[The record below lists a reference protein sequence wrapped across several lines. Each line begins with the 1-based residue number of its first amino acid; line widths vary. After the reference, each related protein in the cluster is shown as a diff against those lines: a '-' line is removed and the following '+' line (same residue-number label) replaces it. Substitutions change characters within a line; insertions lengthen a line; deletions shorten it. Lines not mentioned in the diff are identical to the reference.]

1 MNVTR
6 GEAKRPPLL
15 APLRACVR
23 ASLIKGEG
31 LCRFLQRRRPRLK
44 RRMRRALPTLHDFTA
59 LSGLSIESPFRHL
72 VH

>member
-1 MNVTR
+1 MNVTGGAR
-6 GEAKRPPLL
+6 V
-15 APLRACVR
+15 RARVR

-31 LCRFLQRRRPRLK
+31 LCGFSQRRRPHLK